1 MSRRASLYAK
11 KNPEEKKPKGVRFP
25 DELVFLDNIKEN
37 DIGALDHMLRRASLQ
52 VDISGIN
59 DAGLTPLHQAALD
72 GNVDAVEL
80 LVKHGANINKQ
91 DDDTWTPLHA
101 ACAEGHTDIVE
112 LLLRHGADSNILTE
126 DGERPIDLVEPTD
139 MATIK
144 VMLENQSSKSHD
156 SSEDELEERARKKYG
171 VIPTPVLTG

>member
-59 DAGLTPLHQAALD
+59 DAGRCHCDWHAALKQRRISSD
-72 GNVDAVEL
+72 IKYQGRCNVDVETSSQAKGTESTL
-80 LVKHGANINKQ
+80 FLTYVRNKV
-91 DDDTWTPLHA
+91 DYWRRWH
-101 ACAEGHTDIVE
+101 
-112 LLLRHGADSNILTE
+112 
-126 DGERPIDLVEPTD
+126 
-139 MATIK
+139 
-144 VMLENQSSKSHD
+144 
-156 SSEDELEERARKKYG
+156 
-171 VIPTPVLTG
+171 